1 MTEKRH
7 SAAVQ
12 QGPGP
17 KSIPIGEFDG
27 AATLPADN
35 GVLLSTPMYW
45 LYEMGHAALNPS
57 RAIADA
63 TKLFFKNPANPLS
76 HTTYGKSVAAAAELF
91 ERSTRRYRRPDWNI
105 DHTVVGAE
113 HIPVHINS
121 VWERPFCRLLHFE
134 RAFKHAPRRPQPK
147 LLIVA
152 PMSGHYP
159 TLLRGT
165 VETFLPNHDVYLTEW
180 ADARMVPVTEGRFDL
195 DDYIDYLISILH
207 VLGGD
212 AHVIAVCQPSVPVL
226 AAVALMEADKD
237 PYVPHSMVLM
247 GGPIDTRINSNA
259 VNKLAEDRGLEWFR
273 THVITKVP
281 FPHPG
286 FMRDVYPGFLQLH
299 GFMSMNLDRHLE
311 AHRNLFT
318 HLIKGDGD
326 SAQKHREFYDEYLA
340 VMDLAAEFYLQTV
353 DTVFIRHALPKGE
366 MTHRNRVIDPSFIK
380 RVALMTVEGE
390 NDDISGLG
398 QTEAAHRLCPNIPAD
413 NKVHYMQPAVGHYG
427 VFNGSRFRSEI
438 APRISDFVL
447 SHNGQGRGGRKAN
460 GGHPPA
466 AKAAGH
472 GH

>member
-27 AATLPADN
+27 AASLPGDN

-57 RAIADA
+57 RAMADA

-91 ERSTRRYRRPDWNI
+91 ERSTRRYRRPEWNI
-105 DHTVVGAE
+105 DNTVVGAE
-113 HIPVHINS
+113 RVPVRINT

-134 RAFKHAPRRPQPK
+134 RAFTHAPRRPQPK

-180 ADARMVPVTEGRFDL
+180 VDARMVPLSEGRFDL

-212 AHVIAVCQPSVPVL
+212 AHMIAVCQPSVPVL

-247 GGPIDTRINSNA
+247 GGPIDTRINPNA

-413 NKVHYMQPAVGHYG
+413 NKAHYMQPAVGHYG

-447 SHNGQGRGGRKAN
+447 SHNGQGRGGRKTN
-460 GGHPPA
+460 GAHPPS
-466 AKAAGH
+466 AKAAGP